1 VTDAAEHALEMDES
15 LWPTMV
21 TSVEKLDVLHAGK
34 LNPDFRIE
42 PTQIR
47 HLMEFMRRNYSALC
61 FDMSGNLERYS
72 LEIMHESKR
81 IFLVCTPEIPS
92 LHLAREKYL
101 YLKQLDLGERV
112 SVLLNRY
119 PKRSLIT
126 PQQIEQL
133 LGVPIYMTFPNDY
146 QGVQRAMTAG
156 RWVEQ
161 GSELGRQ
168 FTALASAML
177 ETRPTAAPEA
187 KKRFI
192 EFFSVVPG
200 KAVAPVRKSAG

>member
-1 VTDAAEHALEMDES
+1 
-15 LWPTMV
+15 
-21 TSVEKLDVLHAGK
+21 
-34 LNPDFRIE
+34 
-42 PTQIR
+42 
-47 HLMEFMRRNYSALC
+47 
-61 FDMSGNLERYS
+61 
-72 LEIMHESKR
+72 
-81 IFLVCTPEIPS
+81 
-92 LHLAREKYL
+92 
-101 YLKQLDLGERV
+101 
-112 SVLLNRY
+112 
-119 PKRSLIT
+119 
-126 PQQIEQL
+126 
-133 LGVPIYMTFPNDY
+133 MTFPNDY